1 MFASHPRPGVAA
13 LIVRTMKPRS
23 RINSAATALLSSLF
37 LCIANAPAADAPEN
51 LAVTPCLHL
60 CVKVGI
66 TPCPI
71 SVRSAPMM
79 LTLLCQRNCMIRS
92 LPGHSTHR
100 TRRYFPSSIDIG
112 SLRGSPREI
121 CVERRA
127 SPMAL
132 AIMDPGPTTSGLT
145 MQRKPFTV

>member
-13 LIVRTMKPRS
+13 LIVRTRKPRS

-66 TPCPI
+66 TPGTATNSIPRLL
-71 SVRSAPMM
+71 VQFWGSAGTP
-79 LTLLCQRNCMIRS
+79 LVTVS
-92 LPGHSTHR
+92 LAPC
-100 TRRYFPSSIDIG
+100 IAW
-112 SLRGSPREI
+112 I
-121 CVERRA
+121 CSYGGA
-127 SPMAL
+127 DCTA
-132 AIMDPGPTTSGLT
+132 
-145 MQRKPFTV
+145 